1 MYSNVW
7 KSCYASV
14 CQLNFL
20 NERGVT
26 IDSLTGFKVKNFL
39 VSSQHAFCVE
49 KAHKVEVVFV
59 DSDAN
64 TITASMRIPY
74 SEFIKELRIGVSN
87 NCGHYAVF
95 NIDLPDFENIP
106 SLSLSEQ
113 RNFVIGSSVASLSY
127 TYGYSNLALKTG
139 IISSV
144 YSNKE
149 GIRFLQYDG
158 QVSYGNSGAPLI
170 DPNTLEVIGIVTRRN
185 TPAAKAYNQLMEITS
200 TNLAELRKV
209 ESSVKFGDIDP
220 IQVLIA
226 NQNQLKHLANIIYKH
241 SSNSISHAVMLD
253 RILSFFNHNAV
264 QQQDTTL
271 SEEELNFYQ
280 G

>member
-7 KSCYASV
+7 KSCHASV

-39 VSSQHAFCVE
+39 VSSQHTFCVE
-49 KAHKVEVVFV
+49 KAHKVEIVFV
-59 DSDAN
+59 DADAN
-64 TITASMRIPY
+64 TVTASMKIPY
-74 SEFIKELRIGVSN
+74 SEFTKELRIGSSN

-95 NIDLPDFENIP
+95 NIDLPDFERIP
-106 SLSLSEQ
+106 GLTLSEQ
-113 RNFVIGSSVASLSY
+113 RNFVIGSSVASLSF

-139 IISSV
+139 VLSSV
-144 YSNKE
+144 YSKE
-149 GIRFLQYDG
+149 GIRFIQYDG

-200 TNLAELRKV
+200 TNLTELRRV

-253 RILSFFNHNAV
+253 SILSFFNHNAV
-264 QQQDTTL
+264 QQQGTTL
-271 SEEELNFYQ
+271 SEEELDYYQ